1 MLSLAQLG
9 SAVEGECAMSRKQT
23 AVVVAVLE
31 STALPTEP
39 TEPTE
44 DSTESHDPIL
54 GPKLTV
60 EDFKKCTDI
69 SGLKCAPV
77 ICGEVLNDVLAQ
89 NGTAMHFRGVLN
101 GRAYFDDQ
109 KYATRL
115 RHANERASE
124 GRVDG
129 TVPKIGAPRKARH
142 VDITGAKLAEM
153 FGSLAHCA
161 TFYAETTLRV
171 PRELA
176 ELDNLTGVD
185 FDGYAD
191 DFKASAVTDAQDALR
206 SFGRSVNREAGERTA
221 PTDGTIATTL
231 GSALRNA
238 HDMCSCDACECTV
251 VEVATIRSELAT
263 AWEAYR
269 AASSVKKAT
278 LVDLSF

>member
-1 MLSLAQLG
+1 
-9 SAVEGECAMSRKQT
+9 MSRKQT
-23 AVVVAVLE
+23 AAVVDAVLE
-31 STALPTEP
+31 STVLPA
-39 TEPTE
+39 
-44 DSTESHDPIL
+44 ESAESPATDAHDPVL
-54 GPKLTV
+54 GPEHGA
-60 EDFKKCTDI
+60 EDFQACSDTH
-69 SGLKCAPV
+69 GLCCAPV
-77 ICGEVLNDVLAQ
+77 GSYDVLYDVLAT
-89 NGTAMHFRGVLN
+89 NGTARYFRGVLN
-101 GRAYFDDQ
+101 GRAYFTEQ

-129 TVPKIGAPRKARH
+129 TAPKIGAPRKARH

-171 PRELA
+171 PRDLA

-251 VEVATIRSELAT
+251 VEVASIRSELAE
-263 AWEAYR
+263 AWDAYR
-269 AASSVKKAT
+269 AASSVKRST